1 MARHLRRLSAW
12 SLALGIACAAAGALG
27 APRDTPEPD
36 SGVTDLPLSDGDVQR
51 VLYLSP
57 EQPAAALVMFTG
69 GDGVLS
75 IQGNGAIRREG
86 NFLVRTRRD
95 WVARGFA
102 VAIPDVPSDRS
113 NLLGYRLRSSYGDI
127 IRRIVAFVRS
137 RTTAPI
143 WLVGTSAGSP
153 AAAAGAA
160 RLTQGEIA
168 GAVLTSSVS
177 RPAKIVSETVF
188 GADLDRITVP
198 VLIVSHR
205 GDRCVSTP
213 PSDAERIRSSLTKA
227 PKVEI
232 ILMDG
237 GLPPKSNECEAYAE
251 HGYYGI
257 EAETL
262 DRIGA
267 WIKAQ

>member
-1 MARHLRRLSAW
+1 MARYLRRLSAGA
-12 SLALGIACAAAGALG
+12 LALGIACLG
-27 APRDTPEPD
+27 APALAAVRDTPD
-36 SGVTDLPLSDGDVQR
+36 ATAGVTDLPLSGGDVQR

-57 EQPAAALVMFTG
+57 EQPVAALVMFPG

-75 IQGNGAIRREG
+75 IEGNGHIRRDG
-86 NFLVRTRRD
+86 NFLVRTRRE

-113 NLLGYRLRSSYGDI
+113 TLVGYRLGRGYGEI
-127 IRRIVAFVRS
+127 IRRIVAFVRT

-160 RLTQGEIA
+160 HLPAGEIA

-177 RPAKIVSETVF
+177 RPAKVVYETVF
-188 GADLDRITVP
+188 GADPGLIAVP

-205 GDRCVSTP
+205 DDGCASTP
-213 PSDAERIRSSLTKA
+213 PSDGERIRHALIKA
-227 PKVEI
+227 PRSEI
-232 ILMDG
+232 IMIAG
-237 GLPPKSNECEAYAE
+237 GLPPKSDACEAFAA
-251 HGYYGI
+251 HGYYG
-257 EAETL
+257 AETEAI
-262 DRIGA
+262 DRIAA
-267 WIKAQ
+267 WIKVQ

>member
-12 SLALGIACAAAGALG
+12 SLALAIACGAAALG
-27 APRDTPEPD
+27 APRDTPTPD

-57 EQPAAALVMFTG
+57 ERPVAALVMFTG

-75 IQGNGAIRREG
+75 IQGNGAILRDG
-86 NFLVRTRRD
+86 NFLVRTRQD
-95 WVARGFA
+95 WVKRGFA

-113 NLLGYRLRSSYGDI
+113 NLLGYRLRSSYGEI

-160 RLTQGEIA
+160 RLTHAEIA

-177 RPAKIVSETVF
+177 RPARIVSETVF
-188 GADLDRITVP
+188 GADLDRIDVP

-205 GDRCVSTP
+205 GDRCGSTP
-213 PSDAERIRSSLTKA
+213 PSDGERIRSALTKS

-232 ILMDG
+232 VLMDG
-237 GLPPKSNECEAYAE
+237 GLPPKSNECEAFAE
-251 HGYYGI
+251 HGYYGV
-257 EAETL
+257 ETETV
-262 DRIGA
+262 DRIA
-267 WIKAQ
+267 SWIKAQP